1 MGLEADDVIDRACR
15 IVLSQLDDGIGL
27 AACLRVLQADGLQR
41 AVTQRIHAAA
51 GHDLHGHAALK
62 NMLVLKAVNRRF
74 LRGFQRFDK
83 GDVLVLLHC
92 AVNIIRISPVIARS
106 KPRLVHVDGIK
117 GNERR
122 GSVEKAHVLLTAEV
136 CLDCRAHGVA
146 GQRSR
151 SDNHRSLRHLRN
163 FLFHDRNVRVIA
175 DFLRHK
181 PRKTIPVDGKRAA
194 CFYPVRLRAGK
205 NQTSEPAQLLFQK
218 PDRVFQP
225 VAAQGV

>member
-1 MGLEADDVIDRACR
+1 MRLKADKVIDGPQRV
-15 IVLSQLDDGIGL
+15 VLSQLHNRIRFFSR
-27 AACLRVLQADGLQR
+27 LRVLETHRLHRTVAE
-41 AVTQRIHAAA
+41 RIFAPARHNLDRHAAFK
-51 GHDLHGHAALK
+51 DV
-62 NMLVLKAVNRRF
+62 LVLKAVNRRF

-92 AVNIIRISPVIARS
+92 AVNIIRVSPVIARS
-106 KPRLVHVDGIK
+106 KPRLVHVDGIE

-136 CLDCRAHGVA
+136 CLDCCAHGIA

-151 SDNHRSLRHLRN
+151 SNNHRSLRHLRN

-181 PRKTIPVDGKRAA
+181 PGKTIPVDGKRAA

-218 PDRVFQP
+218 PDCVFQP